1 MKAPNTNNQTLD
13 KRERR
18 FVAGV
23 AEEKSLTQA
32 AKDAGYAKSTA
43 EKKASAILNRPLVK
57 SELTKALEACGV
69 KMADIMRPIAD
80 ALKARKSYVHPKA
93 GLLES
98 GFPDHAIRLAAA
110 DRAIRLMGGIPKVGG
125 STPSASGLNLFIS
138 VDNGQRPP
146 A

>member
-13 KRERR
+13 KGERR

-23 AEEKSLTQA
+23 AEGKSLTQA

-69 KMADIMRPIAD
+69 KMADIMRSIAD